1 MGTLELCLSQQTC
14 ARCCTVLALFPI
26 LESRSGVQ
34 RWYKQTQ
41 PSAKHTTQPWKKV
54 RGHTCSCWNYGMA
67 SLLNHDSDLALSPEL
82 LPDISVIRRVEWL
95 STLAILVLG
104 TAVRQDWEL
113 VISQEKRIWV
123 SSVKLK
129 GAEWDKKIC
138 TGPDFM
144 RVIMGGECRASLR
157 WILWFDKG
165 YSANKFNVDRFTVFL
180 PWKGPHHTVV
190 LDNSIHNL
198 ELVSMNCG
206 EPQWALR
213 PWCTIN

>member
-1 MGTLELCLSQQTC
+1 MFLLELWHGFPAESWLRSGTEPWIAAWYFSDQKGGVIEHSGL
-14 ARCCTVLALFPI
+14 VLALY
-26 LESRSGVQ
+26 L
-34 RWYKQTQ
+34 T
-41 PSAKHTTQPWKKV
+41 
-54 RGHTCSCWNYGMA
+54 
-67 SLLNHDSDLALSPEL
+67 
-82 LPDISVIRRVEWL
+82 
-95 STLAILVLG
+95 LVLG

-206 EPQWALR
+206 EPQWPLR